1 MCPQWTFWRCKVKK
15 KFEITGMTCSACSNR
30 VQKVVS
36 KLEGVKMVD
45 VNLLTNSM
53 VVDYEKTV
61 SIDKIIQTV
70 EKAGYGAAVY
80 EPKENVSKVEL
91 QHMKIR
97 LWVSIACLIPL
108 LYIAMGH
115 MLGAPLPAFFHEPLI
130 FTGAQLILT
139 IPILWVNRSYFTH
152 GFRNLFKGSPNMDS
166 LIAIGSSAAFLYGI
180 YAFVKMIVAIQGKDF
195 NTVEHFMM
203 NLYFESAG
211 MIVALITVGKY
222 LEKRAKGKTSEA
234 IEKLMDLSPKMA
246 TVIKD
251 GKEVQIPTQEVSVGD
266 IVLIKPGESVPVD
279 GKVIEGETYVNQSA
293 LTGESAEVKKQIDDE
308 VMTASINLNGV
319 IRILAQ
325 KVGED
330 TTLAQIIHLVEEA
343 SSSKA
348 PIGKLADKISG
359 IFVPVVITI
368 AVLSALIWLLV
379 GKDVEFALS
388 IGISVLVIS
397 CPCALG
403 LATPV
408 SIMVATGKGAQKGIL
423 IKSAESLENAHLV
436 DTVVLDKT
444 GTITEGKT
452 KVTKMVTNR
461 KIEKEE
467 LLQIVASL
475 EKNSEHPIARA
486 IVSYVQEEMTITLE
500 KVSDFEAMSGKGIK
514 GKIGQKAYLVGNLV
528 WMKEEQREI
537 TQTLQQEATRLANDA
552 KTVIFVA
559 DDIEVLGILAI
570 SDSIKVDSKQAVE
583 LLKKE
588 NIEVIMLTG
597 DQEEVAK
604 EIARQVSIEKVI
616 AQVLPQDK
624 EEVVRKLQ
632 ENGNKVAMVGDG
644 INDSPALARANV
656 GIAIAAGTD
665 IAMESADIVLV
676 KNSLMDVV
684 TAIRLSKATIQNIKM
699 NLFWAFF
706 YNIIGIPIA
715 AGILYPFFEF
725 TLNPMIAA
733 AAMSLSSICV
743 VTNSLRLR
751 KFE

>member
-1 MCPQWTFWRCKVKK
+1 
-15 KFEITGMTCSACSNR
+15 MTCSACSSR

-36 KLEGVKMVD
+36 KLEGVKTVD

-53 VVDYEKTV
+53 VVDYEKQV

-80 EPKENVSKVEL
+80 KPKENVAKVEL

-97 LWVSIACLIPL
+97 LWVSIVCLIPL

-130 FTGAQLILT
+130 FTGVQLVLT

-180 YAFVKMIVAIQGKDF
+180 YAFIKMIVAIQGNDY

-246 TVIKD
+246 IVIRD

-279 GKVIEGETYVNQSA
+279 GKVIEGETYVDQSA
-293 LTGESAEVKKQIDDE
+293 LTGESIEVKKQIGDE
-308 VMTASINLNGV
+308 VMTASMNLNGV
-319 IRILAQ
+319 IRISAQ

-423 IKSAESLENAHLV
+423 IKSAESLENAHLI

-452 KVTKMVTNR
+452 KVTQVVTST
-461 KIEKEE
+461 KLEKEQ
-467 LLQIVASL
+467 LLKIVASL

-486 IVSYVQEEMTITLE
+486 IVNYVQEEKVMTLE
-500 KVSDFEAMSGKGIK
+500 KVSDFKVISGKGII
-514 GKIGQKAYLVGNLV
+514 GKIEQKEYLVGNLV
-528 WMKEEQREI
+528 WMKEENRRI
-537 TQTLQQEATRLANDA
+537 TSDLQQEAANLAKEA

-559 DDIEVLGILAI
+559 DDREVLGILAI
-570 SDSIKVDSKQAVE
+570 SDTIKVDSRQAVE
-583 LLKKE
+583 LLKQE
-588 NIEVIMLTG
+588 RIEVIMLTG

-604 EIARQVSIEKVI
+604 EIASQVSIEKVI

-624 EEVVRKLQ
+624 EKVVRKLQ
-632 ENGNKVAMVGDG
+632 ESGNHVAMVGDG

>member
-1 MCPQWTFWRCKVKK
+1 MSLKK
-15 KFEITGMTCSACSNR
+15 KFQITGMTCSACSSR

-36 KLEGVKMVD
+36 KLEGVSQVE
-45 VNLLTNSM
+45 VNLLTNTM
-53 VVDYEKTV
+53 VVAFNKEVT
-61 SIDKIIQTV
+61 IEKIIKTV
-70 EKAGYGAAVY
+70 EKAGYGASIF
-80 EPKENVSKVEL
+80 EPKENIAEREIKEMKV
-91 QHMKIR
+91 R
-97 LWVSIACLIPL
+97 LWVSIICLIPL

-115 MLGAPLPAFFHEPLI
+115 MLGAPLPSIFHEPLF
-130 FTGAQLILT
+130 FTLAQLVLT
-139 IPILWVNRSYFTH
+139 LPILWVNKSYFIH

-166 LIAIGSSAAFLYGI
+166 LIAIGSTAAFLYGI
-180 YAFVKMIVAIQGKDF
+180 YAFIKMILALQIDDQD
-195 NTVEHFMM
+195 TVQHFMM

-234 IEKLMDLSPKMA
+234 IQKLMNLSPKV
-246 TVIKD
+246 TTIIKD
-251 GKEVQIPTQEVSVGD
+251 GKEIQIPTQEVKIGD
-266 IVLIKPGESVPVD
+266 RVVIKPGESIPVD
-279 GKVIEGETYVNQSA
+279 GEIIQGETYVDQSA
-293 LTGESAEVKKQIDDE
+293 LTGESVEVKKRIGDQ
-308 VMTASINLNGV
+308 VMTASMNQNGV
-319 IRILAQ
+319 IHIIAQ

-359 IFVPVVITI
+359 VFVPIVIVI
-368 AVLSALIWLLV
+368 AILASFIWILV
-379 GKDVEFALS
+379 GMDIEFALS
-388 IGISVLVIS
+388 IGISILVIS

-423 IKSAESLENAHLV
+423 IKSAESLENAHLI

-444 GTITEGKT
+444 GTITQGKT
-452 KVTKMVTNR
+452 KVTQVMMDEEIT
-461 KIEKEE
+461 KEE
-467 LLQIVASL
+467 QLWKIVGSL
-475 EKNSEHPIARA
+475 ENNSEHPIARA
-486 IVSYVQEEMTITLE
+486 ICQYVKEKEIENE
-500 KVSDFEAMSGKGIK
+500 KVEAFEVVSGKGIK
-514 GKIGQKAYLVGNLV
+514 GKIGQENYMVGNQL
-528 WMKEEQREI
+528 WMQEEEKSIKES
-537 TQTLQQEATRLANDA
+537 LKQEAIKLNKEA

-559 DDIEVLGILAI
+559 NDKAVLGIIAI
-570 SDSIKVDSKQAVE
+570 SDVIKEDSKQAVE
-583 LLKKE
+583 MLKKE
-588 NIEVIMLTG
+588 HIDVIMLTG

-604 EIARQVSIEKVI
+604 EIASQVGIDKVI
-616 AQVLPQDK
+616 SQVLPQDK
-624 EEVVRKLQ
+624 EKVVRNLQ
-632 ENGNKVAMVGDG
+632 EEGKNVAMVGDG

-676 KNSLMDVV
+676 KNSLLDVA

-706 YNIIGIPIA
+706 YNSIGIPIA
-715 AGILYPFFEF
+715 AGILYPFFGF

-751 KFE
+751 RFQ

>member
-1 MCPQWTFWRCKVKK
+1 MKK
-15 KFEITGMTCSACSNR
+15 KFQITGMTCSACSSR

-36 KLEGVKMVD
+36 KLEGVSQVE
-45 VNLLTNSM
+45 VNLLTNTM
-53 VVDYEKTV
+53 VVAFNKEVT
-61 SIDKIIQTV
+61 IEKIIKTV
-70 EKAGYGAAVY
+70 EKAGYGASIF
-80 EPKENVSKVEL
+80 EPKENIAEREIKEMKV
-91 QHMKIR
+91 R
-97 LWVSIACLIPL
+97 LWVSIICLIPL

-115 MLGAPLPAFFHEPLI
+115 MLGAPLPSIFHEPLF
-130 FTGAQLILT
+130 FTLAQLVLT
-139 IPILWVNRSYFTH
+139 LPILWVNKSYFIH

-166 LIAIGSSAAFLYGI
+166 LIAIGSTAAFLYGI
-180 YAFVKMIVAIQGKDF
+180 YAFIKMILALQIDDQD
-195 NTVEHFMM
+195 TVQHFMM

-234 IEKLMDLSPKMA
+234 IQKLMNLSPKV
-246 TVIKD
+246 TTIIKD
-251 GKEVQIPTQEVSVGD
+251 GKEIQIPTQEVKIGD
-266 IVLIKPGESVPVD
+266 RVVIKPGESIPVD
-279 GKVIEGETYVNQSA
+279 GEIIQGETYVDQSA
-293 LTGESAEVKKQIDDE
+293 LTGESVEVKKRIGDQ
-308 VMTASINLNGV
+308 VMTASMNQNGV
-319 IRILAQ
+319 IHIIAQ

-359 IFVPVVITI
+359 VFVPIVIVI
-368 AVLSALIWLLV
+368 AILASFIWILV
-379 GKDVEFALS
+379 GMDIEFALS
-388 IGISVLVIS
+388 IGISILVIS

-423 IKSAESLENAHLV
+423 IKSAESLENAHLI

-444 GTITEGKT
+444 GTITQGKT
-452 KVTKMVTNR
+452 KVTQVMMDEEIT
-461 KIEKEE
+461 KEE
-467 LLQIVASL
+467 QLWKIVGSL
-475 EKNSEHPIARA
+475 ENNSEHPIARA
-486 IVSYVQEEMTITLE
+486 ICQYVKEKEIENE
-500 KVSDFEAMSGKGIK
+500 KVEAFEVVSGKGIK
-514 GKIGQKAYLVGNLV
+514 GKIGQENYMVGNQL
-528 WMKEEQREI
+528 WMQEEEKSIKES
-537 TQTLQQEATRLANDA
+537 LKQEAIKLNKEA

-559 DDIEVLGILAI
+559 NDKAVLGIIAI
-570 SDSIKVDSKQAVE
+570 SDVIKEDSKQAVE
-583 LLKKE
+583 MLKKE
-588 NIEVIMLTG
+588 HIDVIMLTG

-604 EIARQVSIEKVI
+604 EIASQVGIDKVI
-616 AQVLPQDK
+616 SQVLPQDK
-624 EEVVRKLQ
+624 EKVVRNLQ
-632 ENGNKVAMVGDG
+632 EEGKNVAMVGDG

-676 KNSLMDVV
+676 KNSLLDVA

-706 YNIIGIPIA
+706 YNSIGIPIA
-715 AGILYPFFEF
+715 AGILYPFFGF

-751 KFE
+751 RFQ

>member
-1 MCPQWTFWRCKVKK
+1 
-15 KFEITGMTCSACSNR
+15 MTCSACSSR

-36 KLEGVKMVD
+36 KLEGVSQVE
-45 VNLLTNSM
+45 VNLLTNTM
-53 VVDYEKTV
+53 VVAFNKEVT
-61 SIDKIIQTV
+61 IEKIIKTV
-70 EKAGYGAAVY
+70 EKAGYGASIF
-80 EPKENVSKVEL
+80 EPKENIAEREIKEMKV
-91 QHMKIR
+91 R
-97 LWVSIACLIPL
+97 LWVSIICLIPL

-115 MLGAPLPAFFHEPLI
+115 MLGAPLPSIFHEPLF
-130 FTGAQLILT
+130 FTLAQLVLT
-139 IPILWVNRSYFTH
+139 LPILWVNKSYFIH

-166 LIAIGSSAAFLYGI
+166 LIAIGSTAAFLYGI
-180 YAFVKMIVAIQGKDF
+180 YAFIKMILALQIDDQD
-195 NTVEHFMM
+195 TVQHFMM

-234 IEKLMDLSPKMA
+234 IQKLMNLSPKV
-246 TVIKD
+246 TTIIKD
-251 GKEVQIPTQEVSVGD
+251 GKEIQIPTQEVKIGD
-266 IVLIKPGESVPVD
+266 RVVIKPGESIPVD
-279 GKVIEGETYVNQSA
+279 GEIIQGETYVDQSA
-293 LTGESAEVKKQIDDE
+293 LTGESVEVKKRIGDQ
-308 VMTASINLNGV
+308 VMTASMNQNGV
-319 IRILAQ
+319 IHIIAQ

-359 IFVPVVITI
+359 VFVPIVIVI
-368 AVLSALIWLLV
+368 AILASFIWILV
-379 GKDVEFALS
+379 GMDIEFALS
-388 IGISVLVIS
+388 IGISILVIS

-423 IKSAESLENAHLV
+423 IKSAESLENAHLI

-444 GTITEGKT
+444 GTITQGKT
-452 KVTKMVTNR
+452 KVTQVMMDEEIT
-461 KIEKEE
+461 KEE
-467 LLQIVASL
+467 QLWKIVGSL
-475 EKNSEHPIARA
+475 ENNSEHPIARA
-486 IVSYVQEEMTITLE
+486 ICQYVKEKEIENE
-500 KVSDFEAMSGKGIK
+500 KVEAFEVVSGKGIK
-514 GKIGQKAYLVGNLV
+514 GKIGQENYMVGNQL
-528 WMKEEQREI
+528 WMQEEEKSIKES
-537 TQTLQQEATRLANDA
+537 LKQEAIKLNKEA

-559 DDIEVLGILAI
+559 NDKAVLGIIAI
-570 SDSIKVDSKQAVE
+570 SDVIKEDSKQAVE
-583 LLKKE
+583 MLKKE
-588 NIEVIMLTG
+588 HIDVIMLTG

-604 EIARQVSIEKVI
+604 EIASQVGIDKVI
-616 AQVLPQDK
+616 SQVLPQDK
-624 EEVVRKLQ
+624 EKVVRNLQ
-632 ENGNKVAMVGDG
+632 EEGKNVAMVGDG

-676 KNSLMDVV
+676 KNSLLDVA

-706 YNIIGIPIA
+706 YNSIGIPIA
-715 AGILYPFFEF
+715 AGILYPFFGF

-751 KFE
+751 RFQ

>member
-1 MCPQWTFWRCKVKK
+1 
-15 KFEITGMTCSACSNR
+15 MTCSACSSR

-36 KLEGVKMVD
+36 KLEGVSQVE
-45 VNLLTNSM
+45 VNLLTNTM
-53 VVDYEKTV
+53 VVEYDKQVTV
-61 SIDKIIQTV
+61 EKIIKTV
-70 EKAGYGAAVY
+70 EKAGYGASIF
-80 EPKENVSKVEL
+80 EPKENIAEKEIKE
-91 QHMKIR
+91 MKAR
-97 LWVSIACLIPL
+97 LWISIICLIPL

-115 MLGAPLPAFFHEPLI
+115 MLGAPLPSMFHEPLF
-130 FTGAQLILT
+130 FTLAQLVLT
-139 IPILWVNRSYFTH
+139 LPILWVNKSYFIH

-166 LIAIGSSAAFLYGI
+166 LIAIGSTAAFLYGI
-180 YAFVKMIVAIQGKDF
+180 YAFIKMILALQIDDQD
-195 NTVEHFMM
+195 TVQHFMM

-234 IEKLMDLSPKMA
+234 IQKLMNLSPKV
-246 TVIKD
+246 TTIIKD
-251 GKEVQIPTQEVSVGD
+251 EKEIQIPTQEVKIGD
-266 IVLIKPGESVPVD
+266 RVVIKPGESIPVD
-279 GKVIEGETYVNQSA
+279 GEIIQGETYVDQSA
-293 LTGESAEVKKQIDDE
+293 LTGESVEVKKRIGDQ
-308 VMTASINLNGV
+308 VMTASMNQNGV
-319 IRILAQ
+319 IHIIAQ

-359 IFVPVVITI
+359 VFVPIVIAI
-368 AVLSALIWLLV
+368 AILASFIWILV
-379 GKDVEFALS
+379 GMDVEFALS
-388 IGISVLVIS
+388 IGISILVIS

-423 IKSAESLENAHLV
+423 IKSAESLENAHLI

-444 GTITEGKT
+444 GTITQGKT
-452 KVTKMVTNR
+452 KVTQVMMDEEIT
-461 KIEKEE
+461 KEE
-467 LLQIVASL
+467 QLWKIVGSL
-475 EKNSEHPIARA
+475 ENNSEHPIARA
-486 IVSYVQEEMTITLE
+486 ICQYVKEKEIENE
-500 KVSDFEAMSGKGIK
+500 KVEAFEVVSGKGIK
-514 GKIGQKAYLVGNLV
+514 GKIGQENYMVGNQL
-528 WMKEEQREI
+528 WMQEEEKSIKES
-537 TQTLQQEATRLANDA
+537 LKQEAIKLNKEA

-559 DDIEVLGILAI
+559 NNRAVLGIIAI
-570 SDSIKVDSKQAVE
+570 SDVIKEDSKQAVE
-583 LLKKE
+583 MLKKE
-588 NIEVIMLTG
+588 HIDVIMLTG

-604 EIARQVSIEKVI
+604 EIASQVGIDKVI
-616 AQVLPQDK
+616 SQVLPQDK
-624 EEVVRKLQ
+624 EKVVRNLQ
-632 ENGNKVAMVGDG
+632 EEGKNVAMVGDG

-665 IAMESADIVLV
+665 IAIESADIVLV
-676 KNSLMDVV
+676 KNSLLDVA

-706 YNIIGIPIA
+706 YNSIGIPIA
-715 AGILYPFFEF
+715 AGILYPFFGF

-751 KFE
+751 RFQ

>member
-1 MCPQWTFWRCKVKK
+1 
-15 KFEITGMTCSACSNR
+15 MTCSACSSR

-36 KLEGVKMVD
+36 KLEGVSQVE
-45 VNLLTNSM
+45 VNLLTNTM
-53 VVDYEKTV
+53 VVAFNKEVT
-61 SIDKIIQTV
+61 IEKIIKTV
-70 EKAGYGAAVY
+70 EKAGYGASIF
-80 EPKENVSKVEL
+80 EPKENIAEREIKEMKV
-91 QHMKIR
+91 R
-97 LWVSIACLIPL
+97 LWVSIICLIPL

-115 MLGAPLPAFFHEPLI
+115 MLGAPLPSIFHEPLF
-130 FTGAQLILT
+130 FTLAQLVLT
-139 IPILWVNRSYFTH
+139 LPILWVNKSYFIH

-166 LIAIGSSAAFLYGI
+166 LIAIGSTAAFLYGI
-180 YAFVKMIVAIQGKDF
+180 YAFIKMILALQIDDQD
-195 NTVEHFMM
+195 TVQHFMM

-234 IEKLMDLSPKMA
+234 IQKLMNLSPKV
-246 TVIKD
+246 TTIIKD
-251 GKEVQIPTQEVSVGD
+251 GKEIQIPTQEVKIGD
-266 IVLIKPGESVPVD
+266 RVVIKPGESIPVD
-279 GKVIEGETYVNQSA
+279 GEIIQGETYVDQSA
-293 LTGESAEVKKQIDDE
+293 LTGESVEVKKRIGDQ
-308 VMTASINLNGV
+308 VMTASMNQNGV
-319 IRILAQ
+319 IHIIAQ

-359 IFVPVVITI
+359 VFVPIVIVI
-368 AVLSALIWLLV
+368 AILASFIWILV
-379 GKDVEFALS
+379 GMDIEFALS
-388 IGISVLVIS
+388 IGISILVIS

-423 IKSAESLENAHLV
+423 IKSAESLENAHLI

-444 GTITEGKT
+444 GTITQGKT
-452 KVTKMVTNR
+452 KVTQVMMDEEIT
-461 KIEKEE
+461 KEE
-467 LLQIVASL
+467 QLWKIVGSL
-475 EKNSEHPIARA
+475 ENNSEHPIARA
-486 IVSYVQEEMTITLE
+486 ICQYVQEKELANE
-500 KVSDFEAMSGKGIK
+500 KVEAFEVVSGKGIK
-514 GKIGQKAYLVGNLV
+514 GKIGQENYMVGNQL
-528 WMKEEQREI
+528 WMQEEEKSIKES
-537 TQTLQQEATRLANDA
+537 LKQEAIKLNKEA

-559 DDIEVLGILAI
+559 NNRAVLGIIAI
-570 SDSIKVDSKQAVE
+570 SDVIKEDSKQAVE
-583 LLKKE
+583 MLKKE
-588 NIEVIMLTG
+588 HIDVIMLTG

-604 EIARQVSIEKVI
+604 EIASQVGIDKVI
-616 AQVLPQDK
+616 SQVLPQDK
-624 EEVVRKLQ
+624 EKVVRNLQ
-632 ENGNKVAMVGDG
+632 EEGKNVAMVGDG

-665 IAMESADIVLV
+665 IAIESADIVLV
-676 KNSLMDVV
+676 KNSLLDVA

-706 YNIIGIPIA
+706 YNSIGIPIA
-715 AGILYPFFEF
+715 AGILYPFFGF

-751 KFE
+751 RFQ

>member
-1 MCPQWTFWRCKVKK
+1 
-15 KFEITGMTCSACSNR
+15 MTCSACSSR

-36 KLEGVKMVD
+36 KLEGVSQVE
-45 VNLLTNSM
+45 VNLLTNTM
-53 VVDYEKTV
+53 VVEYNKQVTV
-61 SIDKIIQTV
+61 EKIIKTV
-70 EKAGYGAAVY
+70 EKAGYGASIF
-80 EPKENVSKVEL
+80 EPKENIAEKEIKE
-91 QHMKIR
+91 MKAR
-97 LWVSIACLIPL
+97 LWISIICLIPL

-115 MLGAPLPAFFHEPLI
+115 MLGAPLPSIFHEPLF
-130 FTGAQLILT
+130 FTLAQLVLT
-139 IPILWVNRSYFTH
+139 LPILWVNKSYFIH

-166 LIAIGSSAAFLYGI
+166 LIAIGSTAAFLYGI
-180 YAFVKMIVAIQGKDF
+180 YAFIKMILALQIDDQD
-195 NTVEHFMM
+195 TVQHFMM

-234 IEKLMDLSPKMA
+234 IQKLMNLSPKV
-246 TVIKD
+246 TTIIKD
-251 GKEVQIPTQEVSVGD
+251 EKEIQIPTQEVKIGD
-266 IVLIKPGESVPVD
+266 RVVIKPGESIPVD
-279 GKVIEGETYVNQSA
+279 GEIIQGETYVDQSA
-293 LTGESAEVKKQIDDE
+293 LTGESVEVKKRIGDQ
-308 VMTASINLNGV
+308 VMTASMNQNGV
-319 IRILAQ
+319 IHIIAQ

-359 IFVPVVITI
+359 VFVPIVIAI
-368 AVLSALIWLLV
+368 AILASFIWILV
-379 GKDVEFALS
+379 GMDVEFALS
-388 IGISVLVIS
+388 IGISILVIS

-423 IKSAESLENAHLV
+423 IKSAESLENAHLI

-444 GTITEGKT
+444 GTITQGKT
-452 KVTKMVTNR
+452 KVTQVMMDEEIT
-461 KIEKEE
+461 KEE
-467 LLQIVASL
+467 QLWKIVGSL
-475 EKNSEHPIARA
+475 ENNSEHPIARA
-486 IVSYVQEEMTITLE
+486 ICQYVKEKEIENE
-500 KVSDFEAMSGKGIK
+500 KVEAFEVVSGKGIK
-514 GKIGQKAYLVGNLV
+514 GKIGQENYMVGNQL
-528 WMKEEQREI
+528 WMQEEEKSIKES
-537 TQTLQQEATRLANDA
+537 LKQEAIKLNKEA

-559 DDIEVLGILAI
+559 NNRAVLGIIAI
-570 SDSIKVDSKQAVE
+570 SDVIKEDSKQAVE
-583 LLKKE
+583 MLKKE
-588 NIEVIMLTG
+588 HIDVIMLTG

-604 EIARQVSIEKVI
+604 EIASQVGIDKVI
-616 AQVLPQDK
+616 SQVLPQDK
-624 EEVVRKLQ
+624 EKVVRNLQ
-632 ENGNKVAMVGDG
+632 EEGKNVAMVGDG

-665 IAMESADIVLV
+665 IAIESADIVLV
-676 KNSLMDVV
+676 KNSLLDVA

-706 YNIIGIPIA
+706 YNSIGIPIA
-715 AGILYPFFEF
+715 AGILYPFFGF

-751 KFE
+751 RFQ

>member
-1 MCPQWTFWRCKVKK
+1 
-15 KFEITGMTCSACSNR
+15 MTCSACSSR

-36 KLEGVKMVD
+36 KLEGVSQVE
-45 VNLLTNSM
+45 VNLLTNTM
-53 VVDYEKTV
+53 VVAFNKEVT
-61 SIDKIIQTV
+61 IEKIIKTV
-70 EKAGYGAAVY
+70 EKAGYGASIF
-80 EPKENVSKVEL
+80 EPKENIAEREIKEMKV
-91 QHMKIR
+91 R
-97 LWVSIACLIPL
+97 LWVSIICLIPL

-115 MLGAPLPAFFHEPLI
+115 MLGAPLPSIFHEPLF
-130 FTGAQLILT
+130 FTLAQLVLT
-139 IPILWVNRSYFTH
+139 LPILWVNKSYFIH

-166 LIAIGSSAAFLYGI
+166 LIAIGSTAAFLYGI
-180 YAFVKMIVAIQGKDF
+180 YAFIKMILALQIDDQD
-195 NTVEHFMM
+195 TVQHFMM

-234 IEKLMDLSPKMA
+234 IQKLMNLSPKV
-246 TVIKD
+246 TTIIKD
-251 GKEVQIPTQEVSVGD
+251 GKEIQIPTQEVKIGD
-266 IVLIKPGESVPVD
+266 RVVIKPGESIPVD
-279 GKVIEGETYVNQSA
+279 GEIIQGETYVDQSA
-293 LTGESAEVKKQIDDE
+293 LTGESVEVKKRIGDQ
-308 VMTASINLNGV
+308 VMTASMNQNGV
-319 IRILAQ
+319 IHIIAQ

-359 IFVPVVITI
+359 VFVPIVIVI
-368 AVLSALIWLLV
+368 AILASFIWILV
-379 GKDVEFALS
+379 GMDIEFALS
-388 IGISVLVIS
+388 IGISILVIS

-423 IKSAESLENAHLV
+423 IKSAESLENAHLI

-444 GTITEGKT
+444 GTITQGKT
-452 KVTKMVTNR
+452 KVTQVMMDEEIT
-461 KIEKEE
+461 KEE
-467 LLQIVASL
+467 QLWKIVGSL
-475 EKNSEHPIARA
+475 ENNSEHPIARE
-486 IVSYVQEEMTITLE
+486 ICQDVKEKEIENE
-500 KVSDFEAMSGKGIK
+500 KVEAFEVVSGKGIK
-514 GKIGQKAYLVGNLV
+514 GKIGQENYMVGNQL
-528 WMKEEQREI
+528 WMQEEEKSIKES
-537 TQTLQQEATRLANDA
+537 LKQEAIKLNKEA

-559 DDIEVLGILAI
+559 NDKAVLGIIAI
-570 SDSIKVDSKQAVE
+570 SDVIKEDSKQAVE
-583 LLKKE
+583 MLKKE
-588 NIEVIMLTG
+588 HIDVIMLTG

-604 EIARQVSIEKVI
+604 EIASQVGIDKVI
-616 AQVLPQDK
+616 SQVLPQDK
-624 EEVVRKLQ
+624 EKVVRNLQ
-632 ENGNKVAMVGDG
+632 EEGKNVAMVGDG

-676 KNSLMDVV
+676 KNSLLDVA

-706 YNIIGIPIA
+706 YNSIGIPIA
-715 AGILYPFFEF
+715 AGILYPFFGF

-751 KFE
+751 RFQ

>member
-1 MCPQWTFWRCKVKK
+1 
-15 KFEITGMTCSACSNR
+15 MTCSACSSR

-36 KLEGVKMVD
+36 RLEGVSQVE
-45 VNLLTNSM
+45 VNLLTNTM
-53 VVDYEKTV
+53 VVAFNKEVT
-61 SIDKIIQTV
+61 IEKIIKTV
-70 EKAGYGAAVY
+70 EKAGYGASIF
-80 EPKENVSKVEL
+80 EPKENIAEREIKEMKV
-91 QHMKIR
+91 R
-97 LWVSIACLIPL
+97 LWVSIICLIPL

-115 MLGAPLPAFFHEPLI
+115 MLGAPLPSIFHEPLF
-130 FTGAQLILT
+130 FTLAQLVLT
-139 IPILWVNRSYFTH
+139 LPILWVNKSYFIH
-152 GFRNLFKGSPNMDS
+152 GFRNLIKGSPNMDS
-166 LIAIGSSAAFLYGI
+166 LIAIGSTAAFLYGI
-180 YAFVKMIVAIQGKDF
+180 YAFIKMILALQIDDQD
-195 NTVEHFMM
+195 TVQHFMM

-234 IEKLMDLSPKMA
+234 IQKLMNLSPKV
-246 TVIKD
+246 TTIIKD
-251 GKEVQIPTQEVSVGD
+251 GKEIQIPTQEVKIGD
-266 IVLIKPGESVPVD
+266 RVVIKPGESIPVD
-279 GKVIEGETYVNQSA
+279 GEIIQGETYVDQSA
-293 LTGESAEVKKQIDDE
+293 LTGESVEVKKRIGDQ
-308 VMTASINLNGV
+308 VMTASMNQNGV
-319 IRILAQ
+319 IHIIAQ

-359 IFVPVVITI
+359 VFVPIVIAI
-368 AVLSALIWLLV
+368 AILASFIWILV
-379 GKDVEFALS
+379 GMDIEFALS
-388 IGISVLVIS
+388 IGISILVIS

-423 IKSAESLENAHLV
+423 IKSAESLENAHLI

-444 GTITEGKT
+444 GTITQGKT
-452 KVTKMVTNR
+452 KVTQVMMDEEIT
-461 KIEKEE
+461 KEE
-467 LLQIVASL
+467 QLWKTVGSL
-475 EKNSEHPIARA
+475 ENNSEHPIARA
-486 IVSYVQEEMTITLE
+486 ICQYVKEKEIENE
-500 KVSDFEAMSGKGIK
+500 KVEAFEVVSGKGIK
-514 GKIGQKAYLVGNLV
+514 GKIGQENYMVGNQL
-528 WMKEEQREI
+528 WMQEEEKSIKES
-537 TQTLQQEATRLANDA
+537 LKQEAIKLNKEA

-559 DDIEVLGILAI
+559 NDKAVLGIIAI
-570 SDSIKVDSKQAVE
+570 SDVIKEDSKQAVE
-583 LLKKE
+583 MLKKE
-588 NIEVIMLTG
+588 HIDVIMLTG

-604 EIARQVSIEKVI
+604 EIASQVGIDKVI
-616 AQVLPQDK
+616 SQVLPQDK
-624 EEVVRKLQ
+624 EKVVRNLQ
-632 ENGNKVAMVGDG
+632 EEGKNVAMVGDG

-676 KNSLMDVV
+676 KNSLLDVA

-706 YNIIGIPIA
+706 YNSIGIPIA
-715 AGILYPFFEF
+715 AGILYPFFGF

-751 KFE
+751 RFQ